1 MPALGL
7 IVSTGMMIG
16 LAGLH
21 RNSVRSGFQTM
32 CDDEVHA
39 IQQHL
44 ETNINLLRSV
54 QAFAQENPANDWGA
68 MHQFVGNFSLLAK
81 DVARYYWWNPAI
93 APDLAQPLEAYPEDS
108 ARVSFGAAA
117 IRALVARVAVNDL
130 PSAAI
135 LPPRSPGENPFCL
148 VALPVRRGRQK
159 SHAGGAR
166 IVPFTDGDESVLLA
180 FDAGKLVEEAL
191 GADRSHGVQLTVRDR
206 SGALLYRNAV
216 AQPGDGLY
224 FGRLFAPRSGAW
236 LYPHQIAFA
245 DSIWSVDGLPAGRF
259 PYTAAL
265 ACWSVFGFGL
275 LLTALTDGYVEKR
288 HREATTMR
296 GIVRLRSRELSEAKD
311 RLQAE
316 IAGKQT
322 AEESLRQSE
331 DRFRKAY
338 ADAAVG
344 TLMTDLRGRLVAV
357 NQTACRL
364 FGSSERRL
372 LGTAALDLLS
382 DENDRVE
389 ARRQTELLLQGLI
402 ASHRAERQIRRKDG
416 EVIWLRISVSAIE
429 SEGKPSNLFA
439 VLEDITEQVESRKQ
453 LEFHASHDALT
464 GLLNR
469 RAFENR
475 LSGAIEL
482 ARSGNAELALMYIDL
497 DGFKFVNDSLG
508 HAVGDML
515 LRKVAPRLRECLGP
529 AEVLARVGGDE
540 FTAIVEAG
548 AKVEAVSHRAQ
559 RILQALQKPFDVGG
573 PELFVSASIG
583 ISLYPVDGAEAGI
596 LVQHADAA
604 MYRAKH
610 EGRGRCRF
618 FSAEMAEFAVA
629 RLRMESD
636 LRRALANHEI
646 EVHFQPLV
654 NSRSGGVTRFEAL
667 CRWNREGREYVP
679 PSRFIP
685 VAEESGLII
694 SIGAAV
700 LVEAC
705 RQAKRWS
712 RISPRPIGV
721 AVNVSFVQ
729 IGQTG
734 FVSDVLKAL
743 ESAQL
748 QPSLLELE
756 LTESAVMRDPEQ
768 TLRVL
773 EELRAMG
780 VSLSLDDFGTG
791 YSSLSHLQGIPLEAV
806 KIDRSFISRM
816 IDSRRSAQL
825 VASLITLAHGMGL
838 EVVGEGVELP
848 EQAAALRSLD
858 CDLLQGFLLGEPM
871 DAQRAIEFLEEAALQ
886 PAQQDS
892 LAALAVA
899 THSLRH

>member
-7 IVSTGMMIG
+7 VVSMGMMIG

-21 RNSVRSGFQTM
+21 RNSLRSGFRTM
-32 CDDEVHA
+32 CDGQVHA

-54 QAFAQENPANDWGA
+54 QAFAQEDPANDWGA

-93 APDLAQPLEAYPEDS
+93 APDLAPLDAYPEDS
-108 ARVSFGAAA
+108 ARVSFSAAA
-117 IRALVARVAVNDL
+117 IRPLVARAAVNDL
-130 PSAAI
+130 PAAAI
-135 LPPRSPGENPFCL
+135 LPSRAPGENPFCL
-148 VALPVRRGRQK
+148 VALRVSRTGQKGRAEEAAPTQEE
-159 SHAGGAR
+159 G
-166 IVPFTDGDESVLLA
+166 VLLA

-191 GADRSHGVQLTVRDR
+191 GADDRSRGVQLAIHDR
-206 SGALLYRNAV
+206 TGALLYRNAL

-224 FGRLFAPRSGAW
+224 FGRLFAPMPGAW

-245 DSIWSVDGLPAGRF
+245 DSTWSVDGLPAERF
-259 PYTAAL
+259 PYTDAL

-296 GIVRLRSRELSEAKD
+296 GIVRMRSRELSETKD

-316 IAGKQT
+316 IAGKQS

-344 TLMTDLRGRLVAV
+344 TFMTDLRGRLVAV

-364 FGSSERRL
+364 FGASERRL
-372 LGTAALDLLS
+372 IGTTAFDLLS

-389 ARRQTELLLQGLI
+389 ARRQTELLLQGSI
-402 ASHRAERQIRRKDG
+402 ASHRAERRIRRRDG
-416 EVIWLRISVSAIE
+416 KFVWLRISVSAIE
-429 SEGKPSNLFA
+429 SQGKPSNFFA
-439 VLEDITEQVESRKQ
+439 VLEDITEQVESRRQ

-482 ARSGNAELALMYIDL
+482 ARSGNKELALMYIDL

-515 LRKVAPRLRECLGP
+515 LREVAPRLRECLGP
-529 AEVLARVGGDE
+529 DEVFARVGGDE

-548 AKVEAVSHRAQ
+548 PKVEAVSHRAQ
-559 RILQALQKPFDVGG
+559 RILEALQKPFDAGG
-573 PELFVSASIG
+573 NELFVSASIG
-583 ISLYPVDGAEAGI
+583 ISLYPVDGAEAGA

-629 RLRMESD
+629 RLRIESD
-636 LRRALANHEI
+636 LRRALANGEI

-654 NSRSGGVTRFEAL
+654 NSRSGGIARFEAL
-667 CRWNREGREYVP
+667 CRWNRGGGEYVP

-685 VAEESGLII
+685 VAEKSGLII
-694 SIGAAV
+694 PIGAAV
-700 LVEAC
+700 LEEAC

-712 RISPRPIGV
+712 RVSPCPIGV

-743 ESAQL
+743 ERAQL

-773 EELRAMG
+773 EELRTMG

-838 EVVGEGVELP
+838 EVVGEGVEMP

-871 DAQRAIEFLEEAALQ
+871 DAQRTIEFLEEATLQ

-892 LAALAVA
+892 LMALAVA
-899 THSLRH
+899 TRALRR